1 MYKCGNVLPQKKK
14 KITFIKLCLHPTVP
28 NFLIFCICVCVCV
41 SATALSSVRSVCTQC
56 VPGSIVDG
64 VHPYLFCCVYSSHY
78 LMVLSA
84 VKWATGLVP
93 TIQPSELPWS
103 EWLRNIHQ
111 HYLMI
116 SDVIL
121 NFCRVGMWECDEIL
135 ISDFS
140 WLVTF
145 TFWMYL
151 WNSHSSLQAVL
162 LLIWIGM
169 IIWICN

>member
-1 MYKCGNVLPQKKK
+1 MFAYVKMWKCTSANKKK
-14 KITFIKLCLHPTVP
+14 KNHIYKIVLTSISAQFPY
-28 NFLIFCICVCVCV
+28 FLYLCVCMCV

-93 TIQPSELPWS
+93 TIQPSELPWP

-145 TFWMYL
+145 TF
-151 WNSHSSLQAVL
+151 
-162 LLIWIGM
+162 
-169 IIWICN
+169 